1 MEFHAFAPLFPL
13 LCATTH
19 YISCIPYK
27 ISTMFHRFWSC
38 AKLTLVSAV
47 ALLSAFPATATAQDA
62 VFAVGE
68 PLPRA
73 TSGM

>member
-1 MEFHAFAPLFPL
+1 
-13 LCATTH
+13 
-19 YISCIPYK
+19 
-27 ISTMFHRFWSC
+27 MFHRFWSS
-38 AKLTLVSAV
+38 AKQTLVSTI
-47 ALLSAFPATATAQDA
+47 ALLPAFPAMATAQDA